1 MPKTV
6 LIVED
11 DPDARS
17 IYEEVLTE
25 RGYTV
30 ITALHGAEGVH
41 LARRHRPDLIVMD
54 IRMPVMDGWQAIQ
67 YLKADP
73 AINHIPIWGIS
84 AYLSDEE
91 LESQPSW
98 LHFDRLIPKPV
109 DPGGLVDEIE
119 ALIGPPS
126 PPQPPQATV

>member
-1 MPKTV
+1 MPKTL

-17 IYEEVLTE
+17 FYEEALTE
-25 RGYTV
+25 RGYGV
-30 ITALHGAEGVH
+30 IMALHGAEGVH
-41 LARRHRPDLIVMD
+41 LARRHRPDLILMD

-73 AINHIPIWGIS
+73 AISHIPIWGIS

-98 LHFDRLIPKPV
+98 LQFDRLIPKPV
-109 DPGGLVDEIE
+109 DPGSLVDEIE
-119 ALIGPPS
+119 ALIGRPPP
-126 PPQPPQATV
+126 PPQPIV

>member
-1 MPKTV
+1 MGKSV

-11 DPDARS
+11 DPDARA
-17 IYEEVLTE
+17 IYEEALTQ

-30 ITALHGAEGVH
+30 IHAMHGAEGVH
-41 LARRHRPDLIVMD
+41 LARRHRPDLILMD

-67 YLKADP
+67 YLKSDP
-73 AINHIPIWGIS
+73 AVSHIPIWGVS

-91 LESQPSW
+91 LEQQPSW

-109 DPGGLVDEIE
+109 DPVELAAEIE
-119 ALIGPPS
+119 AQIGPPPP
-126 PPQPPQATV
+126 PPQPLA

>member
-11 DPDARS
+11 DADARS
-17 IYEEVLTE
+17 IYEEALKE

-30 ITALHGAEGVH
+30 LTALHGAEGVH
-41 LARRHRPDLIVMD
+41 MARRHRPDLILMD

-67 YLKADP
+67 YLKSDP
-73 AINHIPIWGIS
+73 AISHIPIWGIS

-91 LESQPSW
+91 LENQPSW
-98 LHFDRLIPKPV
+98 LHFDRLMSKPV
-109 DPGGLVDEIE
+109 DPGSLVNEIE
-119 ALIGPPS
+119 EVLGKPPP
-126 PPQPPQATV
+126 PPQPIP

>member
-17 IYEEVLTE
+17 IYEEALTE

-30 ITALHGAEGVH
+30 LTALHGAEGVH
-41 LARRHRPDLIVMD
+41 LARRHRPDLILMD

-67 YLKADP
+67 YLKSDP
-73 AINHIPIWGIS
+73 AISHIPIWGIS
-84 AYLSDEE
+84 AYLSDDE

-98 LHFDRLIPKPV
+98 LHFDRLIAKPV
-109 DPGGLVDEIE
+109 DPGQLTAQIE
-119 ALIGPPS
+119 ALIGRPPP
-126 PPQPPQATV
+126 PPQPLP